1 MNPLQ
6 RLRKNF
12 VGKVADKPTAKD
24 KFAWA
29 YLLKRKDTTYLR
41 QPDTFAATMSVPRS
55 EYVQGG
61 RKHLGQVK

>member
-1 MNPLQ
+1 M
-6 RLRKNF
+6 
-12 VGKVADKPTAKD
+12 ADKPTAKD